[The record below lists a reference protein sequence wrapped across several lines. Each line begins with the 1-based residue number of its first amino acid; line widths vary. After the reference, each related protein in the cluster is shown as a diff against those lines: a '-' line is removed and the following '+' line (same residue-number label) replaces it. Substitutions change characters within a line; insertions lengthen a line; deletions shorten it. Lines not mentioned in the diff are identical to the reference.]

1 MEKYFYV
8 RVGTAANTEDDE
20 ATGSTVYPVSAFRG
34 MCSGTSDQKGAVTD
48 DDDALSLFFTPKAST
63 GSGGDA
69 DDVQGDNVDVV
80 VLACAQY
87 GQKAVMR
94 NLVAAMQGHPH
105 GGKHGGFVT
114 LYDGYTNKPSVDPT
128 TDIAGVT
135 GATVLHVENAD

>member
-1 MEKYFYV
+1 MEKYFFV
-8 RVGTAANTEDDE
+8 RTGGASATEDDE
-20 ATGSTVYPVSAFRG
+20 VTGSTVYPVSSFRG

-63 GSGGDA
+63 GAGGDA

-94 NLVAAMQGHPH
+94 NIVAAMQGHPH
-105 GGKHGGFVT
+105 HTGFIT
-114 LYDGYTNKPSVDPT
+114 LFDGYADKLATDPA

-135 GATVLHVENAD
+135 GSTVLHVENAD